1 MAHQRDLTDSWPPAA
16 LVEYLRA
23 SPNEVSVSVLPRPRS
38 TLPGGLIYLTQDEV
52 LAQLAAGVGI
62 DVGYGGRREND
73 LGVAGEFSTDIVAE
87 LAIAVGGGLATQLI
101 ESLIRIVVQRL
112 NRELRTAREADVT
125 AQ

>member
-23 SPNEVSVSVLPRPRS
+23 GPNEVSVSVLPRPRS

-73 LGVAGEFSTDIVAE
+73 LGAE
-87 LAIAVGGGLATQLI
+87 LLASSQRTSSQSSQSQLVVG
-101 ESLIRIVVQRL
+101 
-112 NRELRTAREADVT
+112 
-125 AQ
+125 